1 MPFNYL
7 LDWSLLENNNLN
19 LKNSIIIFDEAHNVD
34 SLAEEGSSMEIDTDM
49 LAQCLV
55 QLKNLEQSSKCRY
68 LHKKF
73 EEEHQ
78 QSDYALVP
86 QAKSLVI
93 RMNNCLKQY
102 HQEKN
107 CNNLEDMLSL
117 IRKITNFVHEGQ
129 EFKGADLNTYE

>member
-7 LDWSLLENNNLN
+7 LDWSLFENNNLN

-49 LAQCLV
+49 LTQCLV
-55 QLKNLEQSSKCRY
+55 ELKNLEQSSKCRY

-93 RMNNCLKQY
+93 RMNNCLK
-102 HQEKN
+102 
-107 CNNLEDMLSL
+107 
-117 IRKITNFVHEGQ
+117 
-129 EFKGADLNTYE
+129 

>member
-55 QLKNLEQSSKCRY
+55 ELKNLEQSSKCRY

-93 RMNNCLKQY
+93 RMNNCLK
-102 HQEKN
+102 
-107 CNNLEDMLSL
+107 
-117 IRKITNFVHEGQ
+117 
-129 EFKGADLNTYE
+129 